1 MDRKTSKAME
11 KQAAKEIYWIE
22 SAATI
27 FSIFANA
34 SASNLEKAED
44 TLQGLDVVQDV
55 YAPDKESNLQK
66 SIDEMSWWER
76 QGTKLGL
83 GLAGE
88 HEFEFT
94 PELQYETI
102 TDDKGVETEV
112 AIEGS
117 DDPIKITSS
126 KLRAINKIFPYLEG
140 GPEDRRE
147 VLKTLINV
155 PSMKEVKKQ
164 YKVGFDNP
172 ETDVI
177 EGGLTEV
184 ETKSGDSKLWD
195 FYQKRQ
201 PREYKEGIFSEE
213 GRRATGEFI
222 GKVVKGVRKL
232 GGGASDGW
240 DNPDGSVKDPT
251 KLTQEEQEEIDRQK
265 REESGKNTGSWFNF
279 VK

>member
-34 SASNLEKAED
+34 SASNIEKAED

-117 DDPIKITSS
+117 DAPIKITSS

-140 GPEDRRE
+140 GPEDKRE
-147 VLKTLINV
+147 VLKTLINI
-155 PSMKEVKKQ
+155 PSMKEPKKQ

-184 ETKSGDSKLWD
+184 DTKSGDSRLWNLSD
-195 FYQKRQ
+195 MRDRYQEK
-201 PREYKEGIFSEE
+201 YKGK
-213 GRRATGEFI
+213 GREFI

-232 GGGASDGW
+232 GNGANDGL
-240 DNPDGSVKDPT
+240 DNPDGSAKDQVWVDT
-251 KLTQEEQEEIDRQK
+251 YNNNDDEWDYINLDDEDR
-265 REESGKNTGSWFNF
+265 
-279 VK
+279 